1 MSCLKDKLY
10 LESIKLKIGFVFTNY
25 NNTKYTE
32 LALESISKSDSS
44 EAPVVIVDNSS
55 ESNCITELTKVCERF
70 ENAYLILN
78 DENIGYFK
86 GLNTGI
92 AQGRKQFPEV
102 DYWIIGNN
110 DLSFPSNFKQQIE
123 KCIDTLCDYP
133 VIAPNIRTLDGVPQN
148 PHVISRISKIREFVY
163 DLYYSNF
170 YLAMLI
176 KKLAD
181 MTHSVTD
188 RDDES
193 FHETAM
199 EIYQGYGACYIL
211 TPLFFKHFDEL
222 WSPTFLMYEEYFLSK
237 QLKDKGFKTYY
248 EPTIKIEHHWHATT
262 FELPKKRYW
271 ELAREAHKEYR
282 KYVKVWSKEY

>member
-1 MSCLKDKLY
+1 M
-10 LESIKLKIGFVFTNY
+10 KIGFVFTNY
-25 NNTKYTE
+25 NNTKFTE
-32 LALESISKSDSS
+32 SALESISKSDGHVS
-44 EAPVVIVDNSS
+44 PVVIVDNAS
-55 ESNCITELTKVCERF
+55 EKKYVTELTKVCDSF
-70 ENAYLILN
+70 QNANLILN
-78 DENIGYFK
+78 VENVGYFRGLNIG
-86 GLNTGI
+86 I
-92 AQGRKQFPEV
+92 AHGRKKFPEV
-102 DYWIIGNN
+102 DFWVIGNN
-110 DLSFPSNFKQQIE
+110 DLYFPSNFKQQIE
-123 KCIDTLCDYP
+123 KCKSTISKYP
-133 VIAPNIRTLDGVPQN
+133 VIAPNIRTLDGMPQN
-148 PHVISRISKIREFVY
+148 PHVISRISKVREFVY
-163 DLYYSNF
+163 DLYYSNY

-193 FHETAM
+193 FNNNAM

-211 TPLFFKHFDEL
+211 TPLFFKHFHEL

-262 FELPKKRYW
+262 FELPKRRYW

-282 KYVKVWSKEY
+282 KYIKVWSKEY